1 MRPVQ
6 YFSDDYLKQTHN
18 LSPEEVLEFLDNF
31 RLMNEKPAR
40 SRLISM
46 KVQEP
51 LLAAFR
57 LKCSERGVR
66 YQTRIK
72 ELMADWVR
80 GR

>member
-6 YFSDDYLKQTHN
+6 YFSDNYLKQTHK

-31 RLMNEKPAR
+31 RLMSEKPVR

-66 YQTRIK
+66 YQTQIK
-72 ELMADWVR
+72 ELMADWLR